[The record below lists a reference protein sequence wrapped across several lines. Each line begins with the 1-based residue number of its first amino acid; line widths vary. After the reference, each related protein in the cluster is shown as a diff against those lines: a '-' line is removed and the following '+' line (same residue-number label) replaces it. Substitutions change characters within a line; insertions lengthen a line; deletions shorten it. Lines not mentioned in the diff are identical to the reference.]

1 MASLEIRTAEE
12 LSDPAFEARWAARR
26 AARETD
32 VLRRILLTFVERG
45 GPIHVEEIVSAFP
58 DRPSVLDALAALDA
72 DDLIR
77 VRGGH
82 VDVAYPFAA
91 VPTAFVVR
99 LQDGVERYT
108 CCATDA
114 LGVAPM
120 LGHRVHIGTSC
131 HHCKAALSF
140 AVSPDGPA
148 PEADGVMV
156 WFGKYAENCGR
167 TLDSL

>member
-1 MASLEIRTAEE
+1 MARPRPEKRDGGHVMASLEIRTAEE

-32 VLRRILLTFVERG
+32 VLRGILLTFVERG

-77 VRGGH
+77 VQGAH

-91 VPTAFVVR
+91 VPTAFFVR
-99 LQDGVERYT
+99 LPGGGGGYT
-108 CCATDA
+108 CCAPGA
-114 LGVAPM
+114 LGGAPT
-120 LGHRVHIGTSC
+120 LGHPR
-131 HHCKAALSF
+131 
-140 AVSPDGPA
+140 
-148 PEADGVMV
+148 
-156 WFGKYAENCGR
+156 
-167 TLDSL
+167 

>member
-1 MASLEIRTAEE
+1 MARPRPEKRGGGHVMASLESRTAEE

-77 VRGGH
+77 GQGAH

-91 VPTAFVVR
+91 GPTASLVR
-99 LQDGVERYT
+99 LPGRSE
-108 CCATDA
+108 
-114 LGVAPM
+114 P
-120 LGHRVHIGTSC
+120 VHHSRTG
-131 HHCKAALSF
+131 AAR
-140 AVSPDGPA
+140 GPPNLLA
-148 PEADGVMV
+148 
-156 WFGKYAENCGR
+156 
-167 TLDSL
+167 

>member
-1 MASLEIRTAEE
+1 MARPRPEKRDGGHVMASLEIRTAEE

-32 VLRRILLTFVERG
+32 VLRGILLTFVERG

-77 VRGGH
+77 VQGAH

-91 VPTAFVVR
+91 
-99 LQDGVERYT
+99 
-108 CCATDA
+108 
-114 LGVAPM
+114 AP
-120 LGHRVHIGTSC
+120 
-131 HHCKAALSF
+131 
-140 AVSPDGPA
+140 PA
-148 PEADGVMV
+148 PFLPPPPPPRRAPPAAG
-156 WFGKYAENCGR
+156 APPPPHR
-167 TLDSL
+167 TATGAPAAPVSAPAPCAQPILPQTRGHSVLRLS

>member
-1 MASLEIRTAEE
+1 MARPRPEKRGGGHVMASLESRTAEE

-77 VRGGH
+77 VQGAH

-91 VPTAFVVR
+91 GPTAFVVR
-99 LQDGVERYT
+99 PRGGGERYT

-114 LGVAPM
+114 AGGAPM
-120 LGHRVHIGTSC
+120 LGHRGHKGTSR
-131 HHCKAALSF
+131 HHCNAGLSF
-140 AVSPDGPA
+140 A
-148 PEADGVMV
+148 
-156 WFGKYAENCGR
+156 GR
-167 TLDSL
+167 

>member
-1 MASLEIRTAEE
+1 MARPRPEKRDGGHVMASLEIRTAEE

-32 VLRRILLTFVERG
+32 VLRGILLTFVERG

-77 VRGGH
+77 VQGAH

-91 VPTAFVVR
+91 GPPALVGRPRAGGGR
-99 LQDGVERYT
+99 
-108 CCATDA
+108 AT
-114 LGVAPM
+114 LWAP
-120 LGHRVHIGTSC
+120 
-131 HHCKAALSF
+131 
-140 AVSPDGPA
+140 
-148 PEADGVMV
+148 
-156 WFGKYAENCGR
+156 GR
-167 TLDSL
+167 